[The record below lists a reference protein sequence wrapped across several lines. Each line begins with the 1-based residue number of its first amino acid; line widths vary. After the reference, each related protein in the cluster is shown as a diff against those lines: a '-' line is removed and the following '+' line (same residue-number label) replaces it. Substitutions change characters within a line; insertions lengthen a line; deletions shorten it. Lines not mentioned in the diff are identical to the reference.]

1 MTTGPSNN
9 NKAVESTARRGHA
22 SAASNKD
29 EALAP
34 AARRVRTAS
43 ASRGMA
49 GGGYSV
55 VGTSDE
61 GSDDNKAAESAVR
74 HAYASAASN
83 EDEALAS
90 TAMHVHV
97 ARAARRTAGGSNI
110 NDGAFYKG
118 SEDDKAAESAV
129 RRVYASAASNDDD
142 ALAPTARQV
151 HAASA
156 AQGMAEGG
164 YIVDGTSDESSDN
177 NKAKASAARHADVAS
192 AAALSSVAEA
202 ATPRATDKADEAPRD
217 KLWPGRVA
225 SACKSTRRQAKAR
238 AAHHNHDTDN
248 NDYNVDAAGGPKSKA
263 RGRVARK

>member
-97 ARAARRTAGGSNI
+97 ARAARRTAGGGDI
-110 NDGAFYKG
+110 GDRA
-118 SEDDKAAESAV
+118 
-129 RRVYASAASNDDD
+129 
-142 ALAPTARQV
+142 
-151 HAASA
+151 
-156 AQGMAEGG
+156 
-164 YIVDGTSDESSDN
+164 SDEGSDDN
-177 NKAKASAARHADVAS
+177 EANTGAMRH
-192 AAALSSVAEA
+192 
-202 ATPRATDKADEAPRD
+202 K
-217 KLWPGRVA
+217 
-225 SACKSTRRQAKAR
+225 
-238 AAHHNHDTDN
+238 
-248 NDYNVDAAGGPKSKA
+248 
-263 RGRVARK
+263 